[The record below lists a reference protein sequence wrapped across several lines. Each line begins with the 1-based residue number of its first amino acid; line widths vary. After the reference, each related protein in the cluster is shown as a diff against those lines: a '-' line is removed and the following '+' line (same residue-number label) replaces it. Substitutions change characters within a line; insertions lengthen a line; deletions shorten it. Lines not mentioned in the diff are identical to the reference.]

1 MRNLKRIL
9 ALVLCVV
16 MTAISYSGC
25 GGVQKDDK
33 IKIIATVFPV
43 YDWVRE
49 VIGNNTEDL
58 EASLL
63 LDKGVDMHSFQP
75 TAEDMVKI
83 ADCDVFV
90 YVGGESDR
98 WIEDALTEAVNKDM
112 VAINLMEVLG
122 DKVKSESTVE
132 GMEKTS
138 DEEEDDEHIWL
149 SLRNAEYLCDYICD
163 KICQLDNKNQP
174 KLKKNTEAYSEKLNA
189 VDLEYKNAVKA
200 GKTDTLIFGDRFPFR
215 YMVDDY
221 NLKYFAAFP
230 GCSAETE
237 ASFETVAFLADKVD
251 ELGLEYVLETET
263 SQGKL
268 ARTII
273 ENTNNKNQEVLV
285 MNSIQGVSSEDIE
298 NGATYLEIMKDNLRV
313 LEKALG

>member
-122 DKVKSESTVE
+122 DKVKRESTVE
-132 GMEKTS
+132 GMEKIS

-298 NGATYLEIMKDNLRV
+298 NGATYLKIMKDNLRV